1 MTTSTNYASEIA
13 AATARLAAAQ
23 AEVDDLRAKLAAEHA
38 QAQADQ
44 KARDADEDAVTVTGR
59 ATTAAQG
66 REAARRRFAT
76 KADDATDGAQDSASA
91 GVREAQRRIGKQL

>member
-1 MTTSTNYASEIA
+1 MTSTYRAEIA

-23 AEVDDLRAKLAAEHA
+23 AEVDDLPARLAAEHA

-44 KARDADEDAVTVTGR
+44 QARDADDDAVTITGR

-66 REAARRRFAT
+66 REAARRRFAA
-76 KADDATDGAQDSASA
+76 KADDATHTAQDSAAA
-91 GVREAQRRIGKQL
+91 GVAAARARFGKRS

>member
-1 MTTSTNYASEIA
+1 MTTTHDYA

-23 AEVDDLRAKLAAEHA
+23 AEVDDLRAKLVAERA

-44 KARDADEDAVTVTGR
+44 QARDADDGAVTITGR

-66 REAARRRFAT
+66 REAARRRFAA
-76 KADDATDGAQDSASA
+76 KADDATHTAQDSAAA
-91 GVREAQRRIGKQL
+91 GAAEARRRFGRQ